1 MSHYLF
7 EIWNLSFEIFL
18 YSLFFVFYSLFSKS
32 EGVLPNLARKA
43 RQSYNNPAD
52 IAPAKPE
59 IMRACI
65 IYGRVREEN
74 KAELEE
80 NKAELEEN
88 KAELVNF
95 ISVEP
100 QPKREL
106 LQSNRVLL

>member
-32 EGVLPNLARKA
+32 EGVPPNLARKA

-74 KAELEE
+74 KAEL
-80 NKAELEEN
+80 
-88 KAELVNF
+88 VNF

>member
-74 KAELEE
+74 KAEL
-80 NKAELEEN
+80 
-88 KAELVNF
+88 VNF

>member
-18 YSLFFVFYSLFSKS
+18 YSLFFVFYSLFSKT

-74 KAELEE
+74 KAEL
-80 NKAELEEN
+80 
-88 KAELVNF
+88 VNF

>member
-32 EGVLPNLARKA
+32 EGVLLNLARKA

-52 IAPAKPE
+52 IAPAKPA

-65 IYGRVREEN
+65 IYGRVR
-74 KAELEE
+74 EE

>member
-7 EIWNLSFEIFL
+7 EIWALSFEIFL

-80 NKAELEEN
+80 NKAEL
-88 KAELVNF
+88 VNF

>member
-1 MSHYLF
+1 M
-7 EIWNLSFEIFL
+7 SFEIFL

-43 RQSYNNPAD
+43 RQSYNNLAD

-65 IYGRVREEN
+65 IYGRVR
-74 KAELEE
+74 EE